1 METKSTL
8 RRIRRMLAVG
18 VISGLLLTGCASTSD
33 QFEAFIKNADYVKAV
48 DLYTSEMRGNSS
60 LEIDAKDFLESY
72 LDEQWSAYLAG
83 EIDSSA
89 MEVTLDV
96 YTNLYNTIPVDALEQ
111 IVQEFGTTEEARS
124 SYKEGVEAME
134 SGDYAAAIESFEHI
148 PETLDNTYEEAQP
161 QLDQAKSSYSEEI
174 LVIANESLSAGD
186 YDAAISVVEEA
197 EKVIGETDE
206 LEKFLDATY
215 TDKFETSIADALAS
229 ADYEEL
235 FRLYDQ
241 ATANAHVT
249 VSSTMT
255 ANYATGTESYVD
267 EVLDEAAAV
276 KENEGLPAA
285 MEVIR
290 DGLTIANGQSRLT
303 AELDALS
310 AEYVQSVLTGAESAF
325 QTEGYMAAIN
335 AVNNGLS
342 ILPDSEEL
350 TAALKEYESY
360 TPIPIT
366 KLLCVSD
373 GPYLFD
379 IEGSLK
385 DNYNNEYS
393 SGYYLYAGE
402 SGSIIARYR
411 LGGKYTKLSGKVAY
425 EYPQNTGRWG
435 TIRFYDD
442 NDNLLF
448 ETNRMDIDSQ
458 PQEFSFSV
466 EGVQNLTIRTNGS
479 GWACN
484 LIVPYLQVQK

>member
-18 VISGLLLTGCASTSD
+18 AISGLLLTGCASTSD
-33 QFEAFIKNADYVKAV
+33 QFEAFIKNSDYVKAL
-48 DLYTSEMRGNSS
+48 DLYISEMRGNSS
-60 LEIDAKDFLESY
+60 LEIDANDFLESY

-83 EIDSSA
+83 EIDSGA

-96 YTNLYNTIPVDALEQ
+96 YANIYNALPVDALEQ

-134 SGDYAAAIESFEHI
+134 SGDYAAAIESFEQI

-174 LVIANESLSAGD
+174 LVIANESLSVGD

-197 EKVIGETDE
+197 EKVIGETDK

-229 ADYEEL
+229 VDYEEL

-325 QTEGYMAAIN
+325 QTEGCMAAIN

-360 TPIPIT
+360 TPIDIT
-366 KLLCVSD
+366 KLLCVSE

>member
-1 METKSTL
+1 MKEKSNCG
-8 RRIRRMLAVG
+8 RIGRVLLTG
-18 VISGLLLTGCASTSD
+18 VISGLLLAGCTSTSS
-33 QFEAFIKNADYVKAV
+33 QFEGFIKKGDYTKAI
-48 DLYTSEMRGNSS
+48 DLYTSKIRGNSA
-60 LEIDAKDFLESY
+60 LEIDAEDFLESY
-72 LDEQWSAYLAG
+72 LEERWNGYLSG
-83 EIDSSA
+83 ELDSN
-89 MEVTLDV
+89 ELEITLDV
-96 YTNLYNTIPVDALEQ
+96 YTNLYDTLPVNALEQ
-111 IVQEFGTTEEARS
+111 IIQEFGTTEEARS
-124 SYKEGVEAME
+124 SYEVGIEALE
-134 SGDYAAAIESFEHI
+134 NEDYAAAIESFEQVS
-148 PETLDNTYEEAQP
+148 ETPDDTYQEAQV
-161 QLDQAKSSYSEEI
+161 QLDHAKTSYSEEI
-174 LVIANESLSAGD
+174 LAIANENLSEGD
-186 YDAAISVVEEA
+186 YEAAISVVEEA
-197 EKVIGETDE
+197 EKVIGETSE
-206 LEKFLDATY
+206 LENFLDDAY
-215 TDKFETSIADALAS
+215 TEKYETSIAEALAS
-229 ADYEEL
+229 ANYKEL

-241 ATANAHVT
+241 ATSNAHVS

-255 ANYATGTESYVD
+255 ANYSTGTESYAD
-267 EVLDEAAAV
+267 KIIDEAAAV
-276 KENEGLPAA
+276 KESEGLPAA
-285 MEVIR
+285 MEVIQ
-290 DGLTIANGQSRLT
+290 DGLSIANGQSRLT
-303 AELDALS
+303 AELDTLS
-310 AEYVQSVLTGAESAF
+310 AEFIQSVLTEAESAF
-325 QTEGYMAAIN
+325 QAEGYMAAIN

-342 ILPDSEEL
+342 ILPDSDEL
-350 TAALKEYESY
+350 TSALKEYESY
-360 TPIPIT
+360 TPIDIT

-402 SGSIIARYR
+402 SGSIVARYR
-411 LGGKYTKLSGKVAY
+411 LDGKYTKLSGKVAY

>member
-96 YTNLYNTIPVDALEQ
+96 YTNIYNTIPVDALEQ

-197 EKVIGETDE
+197 ERSLGKRT
-206 LEKFLDATY
+206 
-215 TDKFETSIADALAS
+215 
-229 ADYEEL
+229 
-235 FRLYDQ
+235 
-241 ATANAHVT
+241 
-249 VSSTMT
+249 
-255 ANYATGTESYVD
+255 
-267 EVLDEAAAV
+267 
-276 KENEGLPAA
+276 
-285 MEVIR
+285 
-290 DGLTIANGQSRLT
+290 
-303 AELDALS
+303 
-310 AEYVQSVLTGAESAF
+310 
-325 QTEGYMAAIN
+325 
-335 AVNNGLS
+335 
-342 ILPDSEEL
+342 
-350 TAALKEYESY
+350 
-360 TPIPIT
+360 
-366 KLLCVSD
+366 
-373 GPYLFD
+373 
-379 IEGSLK
+379 SLK
-385 DNYNNEYS
+385 NS
-393 SGYYLYAGE
+393 WMPHTQISL
-402 SGSIIARYR
+402 
-411 LGGKYTKLSGKVAY
+411 KHLS
-425 EYPQNTGRWG
+425 P
-435 TIRFYDD
+435 
-442 NDNLLF
+442 
-448 ETNRMDIDSQ
+448 M
-458 PQEFSFSV
+458 P
-466 EGVQNLTIRTNGS
+466 
-479 GWACN
+479 
-484 LIVPYLQVQK
+484 

>member
-1 METKSTL
+1 
-8 RRIRRMLAVG
+8 
-18 VISGLLLTGCASTSD
+18 
-33 QFEAFIKNADYVKAV
+33 
-48 DLYTSEMRGNSS
+48 
-60 LEIDAKDFLESY
+60 
-72 LDEQWSAYLAG
+72 
-83 EIDSSA
+83 
-89 MEVTLDV
+89 
-96 YTNLYNTIPVDALEQ
+96 
-111 IVQEFGTTEEARS
+111 
-124 SYKEGVEAME
+124 
-134 SGDYAAAIESFEHI
+134 
-148 PETLDNTYEEAQP
+148 
-161 QLDQAKSSYSEEI
+161 
-174 LVIANESLSAGD
+174 
-186 YDAAISVVEEA
+186 
-197 EKVIGETDE
+197 
-206 LEKFLDATY
+206 
-215 TDKFETSIADALAS
+215 
-229 ADYEEL
+229 
-235 FRLYDQ
+235 
-241 ATANAHVT
+241 
-249 VSSTMT
+249 MT

-342 ILPDSEEL
+342 ILPESEEL

-411 LGGKYTKLSGKVAY
+411 LGGKYTKLTGKS
-425 EYPQNTGRWG
+425 PMNTPRILEDGVLFVFM
-435 TIRFYDD
+435 TIMIISF
-442 NDNLLF
+442 F